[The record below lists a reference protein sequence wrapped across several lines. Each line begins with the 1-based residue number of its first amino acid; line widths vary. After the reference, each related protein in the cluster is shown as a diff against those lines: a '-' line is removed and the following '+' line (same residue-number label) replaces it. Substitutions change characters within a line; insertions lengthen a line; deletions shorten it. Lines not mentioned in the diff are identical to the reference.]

1 MYADIVVPVARGPFT
16 FRIGEGA
23 AGICPGMG
31 IEVRLG
37 ARKRYM
43 GIVWRLYDRPPGFA
57 TKTAG
62 RLMGDAP
69 LLTPAQM
76 ELWKWMAEYYM
87 CTLGDVMRFACPPP

>member
-43 GIVWRLYDRPPGFA
+43 GIVWRL
-57 TKTAG
+57 
-62 RLMGDAP
+62 
-69 LLTPAQM
+69 
-76 ELWKWMAEYYM
+76 
-87 CTLGDVMRFACPPP
+87 

>member
-43 GIVWRLYDRPPGFA
+43 GIVWRLYDRLRGLPRRRPG
-57 TKTAG
+57 G
-62 RLMGDAP
+62 
-69 LLTPAQM
+69 
-76 ELWKWMAEYYM
+76 
-87 CTLGDVMRFACPPP
+87 

>member
-16 FRIGEGA
+16 FRIGEEA

-69 LLTPAQM
+69 LL
-76 ELWKWMAEYYM
+76 LRHRWSCGSGWRSII
-87 CTLGDVMRFACPPP
+87 CVRSVM